1 MGINMKTNH
10 QPQDRQQILID
21 LYCQYL
27 KQHITM
33 GELLMYLRKK
43 VLGMSQEQYANFVGI
58 SRRTLSDIELN
69 KGKLSQSILD
79 KVFKPLGL
87 QTGLVPI
94 PLNIVEKILKTPNYV
109 PDVNLYNK
117 IQTTLTIFSE
127 ETQFKIRIYFFC
139 DLV

>member
-1 MGINMKTNH
+1 
-10 QPQDRQQILID
+10 
-21 LYCQYL
+21 
-27 KQHITM
+27 M
-33 GELLMYLRKK
+33 GELLMYLRKN

-94 PLNIVEKILKTPNYV
+94 PLNIVEKILKAPN
-109 PDVNLYNK
+109 
-117 IQTTLTIFSE
+117 E
-127 ETQFKIRIYFFC
+127 
-139 DLV
+139 

>member
-1 MGINMKTNH
+1 MGINMKTIH

-33 GELLMYLRKK
+33 GELLMYLRKN

-94 PLNIVEKILKTPNYV
+94 PLNIVEKILKAPNE
-109 PDVNLYNK
+109 K
-117 IQTTLTIFSE
+117 ISPLKYKNSQIKASCLTW
-127 ETQFKIRIYFFC
+127 
-139 DLV
+139 

>member
-1 MGINMKTNH
+1 MGINMKTIH

-33 GELLMYLRKK
+33 GELLMYLRKN

-94 PLNIVEKILKTPNYV
+94 PLNIVEKIFKTPN
-109 PDVNLYNK
+109 
-117 IQTTLTIFSE
+117 E
-127 ETQFKIRIYFFC
+127 
-139 DLV
+139 

>member
-1 MGINMKTNH
+1 MKPNN

-21 LYCQYL
+21 LYLQYL
-27 KQHITM
+27 KQEITT
-33 GELLMYLRKK
+33 GELLKYLRKN

-94 PLNIVEKILKTPNYV
+94 PLNIVEKILKTPN
-109 PDVNLYNK
+109 
-117 IQTTLTIFSE
+117 E
-127 ETQFKIRIYFFC
+127 
-139 DLV
+139 